1 MQIEAIES
9 TLQSSSCRL
18 GLACNQI
25 QFSPIGDDEPFTA
38 EKRVRKSSTHRTVG
52 DWVSFGVGEE
62 LGGEEGNE
70 LDGELDG
77 VAEGGKHTLHVSLQS
92 SLAAGVLSQ
101 IA

>member
-1 MQIEAIES
+1 MH
-9 TLQSSSCRL
+9 
-18 GLACNQI
+18 
-25 QFSPIGDDEPFTA
+25 P
-38 EKRVRKSSTHRTVG
+38 
-52 DWVSFGVGEE
+52 GVGEE